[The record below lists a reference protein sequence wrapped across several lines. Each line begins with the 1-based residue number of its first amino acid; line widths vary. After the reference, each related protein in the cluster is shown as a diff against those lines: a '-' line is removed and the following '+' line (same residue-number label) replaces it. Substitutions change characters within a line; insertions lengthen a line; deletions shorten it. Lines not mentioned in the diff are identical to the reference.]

1 MSNKL
6 QEMTHDMQTRI
17 SELAYMMW
25 ESAGR
30 QQGMA
35 MEYWLKAEKEVMS
48 TLQAAAHN
56 MMPSQAKPAAAAR
69 PAATAAPSVPTPK
82 PIAGAPPAVEAPKP
96 AVAAQP
102 GAASSPPATA
112 RKTAAR
118 GRSKS

>member
-6 QEMTHDMQTRI
+6 QEMTQDIQARI

-48 TLQAAAHN
+48 TFQAAASH
-56 MMPSQAKPAAAAR
+56 MMPTQARADAKPAA
-69 PAATAAPSVPTPK
+69 PAKSAKPAETAKPSLEAPKT
-82 PIAGAPPAVEAPKP
+82 AEAPKP
-96 AVAAQP
+96 AAETKPVAAP
-102 GAASSPPATA
+102 ASAPA
-112 RKTAAR
+112 RKPAAR
-118 GRSKS
+118 GKAKA